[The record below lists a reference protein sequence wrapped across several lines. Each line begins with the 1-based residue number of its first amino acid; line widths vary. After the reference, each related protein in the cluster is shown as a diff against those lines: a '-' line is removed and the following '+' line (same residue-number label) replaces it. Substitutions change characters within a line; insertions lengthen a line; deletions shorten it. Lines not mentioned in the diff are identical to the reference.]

1 MQGGFKLNIKE
12 IAKLVGVSSATV
24 SRVLNNSGYVKAET
38 REKVLQV
45 IKENNYIPS
54 AIARSLSNKETNS
67 IGGIIPDIQNEF
79 FAKLIS
85 GITESAD
92 RHGYNMVLLNS
103 NEDINKEHE
112 ILSMVESQHFKGIII
127 TPVAYNDTITKDFL
141 LRFEKVGIPVVLV
154 DRDIRSTSFAGVF
167 VDNFKGAFDGV
178 NELIKA
184 NHKRIAIISGPETS
198 KPGKDRYRGYIAALE
213 EQGLDI
219 DKKYIVHGDFKVDKA
234 YECTKE
240 LLSLEEKPTA
250 IFTSNNLTTMG
261 CLKYLTE
268 NNIKLGKDISVLGF
282 DDIDA
287 LKMIGYNISVVS
299 RDAGLQGEEAMELLQ
314 ERFIKKDGIEG
325 KQVMVPYKII
335 LRGSE
340 KCEK

>member
-1 MQGGFKLNIKE
+1 MNIKE

-67 IGGIIPDIQNEF
+67 IGAIIPDIQNEF

-112 ILSMVESQHFKGIII
+112 ILSMVESQHFKGVII

-141 LRFEKVGIPVVLV
+141 LRFENVGIPVVLV

-198 KPGKDRYRGYIAALE
+198 RPGKDRYRGYIAALE
-213 EQGLDI
+213 EQGLDV

-234 YECTKE
+234 GIIHTSIGKISMSAEQIFGNAKE
-240 LLSLEEKPTA
+240 FISTVVKLKPAAAKGTYIKS
-250 IFTSNNLTTMG
+250 IFISSTMSKG
-261 CLKYLTE
+261 
-268 NNIKLGKDISVLGF
+268 IK
-282 DDIDA
+282 IDPKSA
-287 LKMIGYNISVVS
+287 
-299 RDAGLQGEEAMELLQ
+299 E
-314 ERFIKKDGIEG
+314 
-325 KQVMVPYKII
+325 
-335 LRGSE
+335 
-340 KCEK
+340 

>member
-1 MQGGFKLNIKE
+1 MNIKE

-24 SRVLNNSGYVKAET
+24 SRVLNDSGYVKTET

-45 IKENNYIPS
+45 IKEHKYIPS

-67 IGGIIPDIQNEF
+67 IGTIIPDIQNEF

-92 RHGYNMVLLNS
+92 RLGYNTVLLNS

-112 ILSMVESQHFKGIII
+112 ILSMVEAQHFKGIII
-127 TPVAYNDTITKDFL
+127 TPVAYNDTVTGDFL
-141 LRFEKVGIPVVLV
+141 LHFEDVGIPVVLV
-154 DRDIRSTSFAGVF
+154 DRDIRSASFAGVF

-198 KPGKDRYRGYIAALE
+198 RPGKDRYIAALE
-213 EQGLDI
+213 EQGLAI
-219 DKKYIVHGDFKVDKA
+219 EKKYIVHGDFKVDKA
-234 YECTKE
+234 YECTKQ

-268 NNIKLGKDISVLGF
+268 NNIELGKDISVLGF

-314 ERFIKKDGIEG
+314 ERFIKKDSVDG

-340 KCEK
+340 KCGYQN

>member
-1 MQGGFKLNIKE
+1 MNIKE

-24 SRVLNNSGYVKAET
+24 SRVLNDSGYVKTET

-45 IKENNYIPS
+45 IKEHKYIPS

-67 IGGIIPDIQNEF
+67 IGTIIPDIQNEF

-92 RHGYNMVLLNS
+92 RLGYNTVLLNS

-112 ILSMVESQHFKGIII
+112 ILSMVEAQHFKGIII
-127 TPVAYNDTITKDFL
+127 TPVAYNDTVTGDFL
-141 LRFEKVGIPVVLV
+141 LHFEDVGIPVVLV
-154 DRDIRSTSFAGVF
+154 DRDIRSASFAGVF

-198 KPGKDRYRGYIAALE
+198 RPGKDRYRGYIAALE
-213 EQGLDI
+213 EQGLAI
-219 DKKYIVHGDFKVDKA
+219 EKKYIVHGDFKVDKA
-234 YECTKE
+234 YECTKQ

-268 NNIKLGKDISVLGF
+268 NNIELGKDISVLGF

-314 ERFIKKDGIEG
+314 ERFIKKDSVDG

-340 KCEK
+340 KCEHQN

>member
-1 MQGGFKLNIKE
+1 MNIKE

-67 IGGIIPDIQNEF
+67 IGAIIPDIQNEF

-103 NEDINKEHE
+103 NEDIK
-112 ILSMVESQHFKGIII
+112 
-127 TPVAYNDTITKDFL
+127 PVAYNDTITKDFL
-141 LRFEKVGIPVVLV
+141 LRFENVGIPVVLV

-198 KPGKDRYRGYIAALE
+198 RPGKDRYRGYIAALE

-314 ERFIKKDGIEG
+314 ERFIKRDGIDG